1 MKIKLF
7 ILFLVLFIVIIGLNM
22 NYGTENSSS
31 FVAVKLENIYMII
44 SKSEKDLPYGMLIS
58 LSTNGV
64 EVKKGEVISFDI
76 DVLKESMPPQAEAKN
91 LKILDKSKRLGLKGD
106 NNMYDLITNYAKEK
120 ISLIDVRTPEEF
132 ADGHIEG
139 AINFPLDNI
148 YNFEKLNID
157 KESII
162 LVYCRSGNRSSQAQK
177 ILEKKGYF
185 TIDLGGI
192 DEYSEYVVK

>member
-1 MKIKLF
+1 
-7 ILFLVLFIVIIGLNM
+7 M